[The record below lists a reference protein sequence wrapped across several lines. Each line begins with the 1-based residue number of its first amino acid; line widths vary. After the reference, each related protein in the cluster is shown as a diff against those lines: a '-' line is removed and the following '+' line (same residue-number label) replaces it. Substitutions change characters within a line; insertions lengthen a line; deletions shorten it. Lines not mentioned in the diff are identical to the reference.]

1 METLKSEYSH
11 IKGWGIDNDP
21 QDEPNYPMKHYTGD
35 DHMRIRWKRPTLQKV
50 DVELLLSTE
59 RPTPSAVFGSKNP
72 PRGLSGMIR
81 RYAFRHS
88 ENEFKHWLPLLLADR
103 VDVIE
108 GMIEDLVHMKFPRVV
123 KERGWYA
130 LAKHAPGI
138 LARKIG
144 VRLAVVAAIAGLGT
158 YKLAKS

>member
-1 METLKSEYSH
+1 METLKSEYVH

-21 QDEPNYPMKHYTGD
+21 EDEPNYPIKNYTGD
-35 DHMRIRWKRPTLQKV
+35 DHNRIRWRRPTLQRV
-50 DVELLLSTE
+50 DVELLKSTE
-59 RPTPSAVFGSKNP
+59 RPVPSAVFGSPNP

-81 RYAFRHS
+81 RYAYKHS

-108 GMIEDLVHMKFPRVV
+108 GMIEDVVKLKLPRVV

-144 VRLAVVAAIAGLGT
+144 VRLAVLAVIAGVG
-158 YKLAKS
+158 

>member
-21 QDEPNYPMKHYTGD
+21 QDEPNYPIKHWTGA
-35 DHMRIRWKRPTLQKV
+35 DHDRIRWDRPTLQKV
-50 DVELLLSTE
+50 DVEILMSTE

-81 RYAFRHS
+81 RYAFKHS
-88 ENEFKHWLPLLLADR
+88 ENEFKHWLPLLFADR
-103 VDVIE
+103 VDVVE
-108 GMIEDLVHMKFPRVV
+108 GMIEDLVKLKIPRLV

-130 LAKHAPGI
+130 LAQHAPGI

-144 VRLAVVAAIAGLGT
+144 VRLAVLAAIVGIGS
-158 YKLAKS
+158 YKMARV